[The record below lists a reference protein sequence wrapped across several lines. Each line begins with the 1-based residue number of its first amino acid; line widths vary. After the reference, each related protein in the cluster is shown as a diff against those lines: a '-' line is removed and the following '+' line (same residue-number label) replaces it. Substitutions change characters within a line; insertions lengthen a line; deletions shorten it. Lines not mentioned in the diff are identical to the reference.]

1 MMRRRPHLPFFW
13 LYAISLSV
21 LTAIVTACG
30 GRGCATAE
38 APAQKDTPI
47 GQTIVLTDST
57 ARTSGGDTV
66 RFGLMQSGEI
76 AVKPLVLHNRT
87 ERPLLLTGTTQN
99 CGCVSLE
106 YDTRPIQAGERRA
119 ARLCFDARGLTGWQF
134 KAIDLHVAG
143 MERTVRLYVD
153 VDVE

>member
-1 MMRRRPHLPFFW
+1 MTPQPVLRMRSFAPL
-13 LYAISLSV
+13 LCL
-21 LTAIVTACG
+21 LTLLGTACG
-30 GRGCATAE
+30 GRGSATAG
-38 APAQKDTPI
+38 APAREEAPI